1 LLLGVRRVAY
11 SVHMDVLIMAAGQS
25 LRLKNYIGGLP
36 KCLFESNG
44 KTLLLR
50 TYENLIQ
57 FNSNIHI
64 VTGHKDSLILDYIK
78 EQKLNINVIFNKH
91 YKSNGSMHSITTAF
105 DEISPKESLMVIDG
119 DLIFEK
125 FALDL
130 IANQKISSI
139 IVTNHSNSNDESTPK
154 FNKGLLENFTKERNE
169 LGDFPEYIG
178 ISNFK
183 TELIEEMKIIDK
195 EANFNLPYEIAL
207 AQALKNKR
215 FCLNFIYA
223 PYLLWSDLDIRSD
236 LTRMN
241 RITVKID
248 NQ

>member
-1 LLLGVRRVAY
+1 
-11 SVHMDVLIMAAGQS
+11 MAAGQS

-50 TYENLIQ
+50 TYEKLIS

-64 VTGHKDSLILDYIK
+64 VTGHKDSFIVEYIK

-91 YKSNGSMHSITTAF
+91 YLNNGSMFSITTAF
-105 DEISPKESLMVIDG
+105 DEISPNESLIVIDG

-125 FALDL
+125 LALDL
-130 IANQKISSI
+130 IANQEISSI

-178 ISNFK
+178 ISKFE

-195 EANFNLPYEIAL
+195 EEHFKLPYEIAL
-207 AQALKNKR
+207 AQALKNKQ

-223 PYLLWSDLDIRSD
+223 PYLLWSDLDTRSD
-236 LTRMN
+236 LDRIK
-241 RITVKID
+241 RITMKID
-248 NQ
+248 NQNYEN

>member
-1 LLLGVRRVAY
+1 
-11 SVHMDVLIMAAGQS
+11 MAAGQS

-50 TYENLIQ
+50 TYENLISI
-57 FNSNIHI
+57 NSNIHI
-64 VTGHKDSLILDYIK
+64 VTGHKDSLIVEYIK
-78 EQKLNINVIFNKH
+78 EQKLNINVIFNKQ
-91 YKSNGSMHSITTAF
+91 YKDNGSMYSITTAF
-105 DEISPKESLMVIDG
+105 DEISPKESLIVIDG
-119 DLIFEK
+119 DLIFDK

-178 ISNFK
+178 ISNFE
-183 TELIEEMKIIDK
+183 TELIEEMKKIDK
-195 EANFNLPYEIAL
+195 GANFKLPYEVAL
-207 AQALKNKR
+207 AQALKNKQ
-215 FCLNFIYA
+215 FCLNFIYV

-236 LTRMN
+236 LKRMN
-241 RITVKID
+241 IVTKKID
-248 NQ
+248 NLKYEN